1 MFERIAAGW
10 ALTKQAVN
18 VLRLDKELLLFPIL
32 SGVSCLV
39 VLASFFIPSYALGLF
54 DGPSLAERAD
64 SQQGKILLGLLGFAF
79 YFVNYFIMVFFNSA
93 LVGCSI
99 IRLKGGDPTVSD
111 GFATACSRLPQIAA
125 WSAVAATVGVILKSF
140 ESRDNKLGQIII
152 GLIGTAWTMLTFF
165 VVPIIVI
172 EQLGPIAA
180 IKRSAS
186 LLKNTWGE
194 SVTSTFSLRLITFF
208 VSLLGI
214 LPVWGGIALLW
225 NGMATAGVA
234 LLLTGILILLGVSLV
249 SSALNSII
257 LAALYIY
264 AVEGRTAENFD
275 PELIQHAF
283 ASK

>member
-1 MFERIAAGW
+1 MFERIATGW

-32 SGVSCLV
+32 SGVCCLLV
-39 VLASFFIPSYALGLF
+39 IASFFVPAYAFGIF
-54 DGPSLAERAD
+54 DTLVNERETPT
-64 SQQGKILLGLLGFAF
+64 SRILLGLIGFVF
-79 YFVNYFIMVFFNSA
+79 YFVNYFIIVFFNSA
-93 LVGCSI
+93 LVGCAV

-111 GFATACSRLPQIAA
+111 GFATASSRLPQIAA

-140 ESRDNKLGQIII
+140 ENKNNKLGQIVI
-152 GLIGTAWTMLTFF
+152 GLIGAAWTMLTFF
-165 VVPIIVI
+165 VIPIIVI

-186 LLKNTWGE
+186 LLKDTWGE
-194 SVTSTFSLRLITFF
+194 SVSSTFSLRLITFL

-214 LPVWGGIALLW
+214 LPIVGGGFLVANQMAAL
-225 NGMATAGVA
+225 GIP
-234 LLLTGILILLGVSLV
+234 LLLVGILILLAISLV

-264 AVEGRTAENFD
+264 AVEGRTAEQFD
-275 PELIQHAF
+275 PALIEHAF
-283 ASK
+283 AGK